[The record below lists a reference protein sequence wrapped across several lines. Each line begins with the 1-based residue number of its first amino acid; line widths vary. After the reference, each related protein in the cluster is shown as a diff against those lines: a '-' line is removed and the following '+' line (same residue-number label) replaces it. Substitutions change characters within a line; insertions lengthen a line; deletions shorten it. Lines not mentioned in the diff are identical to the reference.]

1 MSVANRYDA
10 APSARVAQFDG
21 SATDRAVADAL
32 AHTDLFAGLDAATRW
47 TIAAS
52 MTGRTLLRGQTLFAE
67 GDPGDG
73 LYLLLVGELAVFRSS
88 PTGERATLTVLT
100 PPATVGE
107 VALLDG
113 SARSASVEALD
124 PSTVLMLTRQDFL
137 GLIHR
142 EPTVADA
149 VLNSMGAL
157 VRRLTGQAADYVFLD
172 LAGRV
177 AKALVTV
184 TERRDP
190 PIVSLTQR
198 QLAELVGGSRQSI
211 NAALQDFTARGYLH
225 TEGRLIVLDD
235 REALRRRA

>member
-1 MSVANRYDA
+1 MA
-10 APSARVAQFDG
+10 AGDSAAGARTLQGLPV
-21 SATDRAVADAL
+21 DRAVADAL
-32 AHTDLFAGLDAATRW
+32 AHTDLFAGLDPAARR

-52 MTGRTLLRGQTLFAE
+52 MTGHTLPRGQTLFLE

-73 LYLLLVGELAVFRSS
+73 LYVLLSGELSVFRSS
-88 PTGERATLTVLT
+88 ATGDRAVLTVLT

-113 SARSASVEALD
+113 SVRSASVEALE
-124 PSTVLMLTRQDFL
+124 PSAVLMLTRQDFL

-142 EPTVADA
+142 EPSVADA
-149 VLNSMGAL
+149 VLHSMGAL
-157 VRRLTGQAADYVFLD
+157 VRRLTDQAADHVFLD
-172 LAGRV
+172 LTGRV

-190 PIVSLTQR
+190 PSVSLTQR

-211 NAALQDFTARGYLH
+211 NAALQGFTARGYLH
-225 TEGRLIVLDD
+225 TEGRLIILDD